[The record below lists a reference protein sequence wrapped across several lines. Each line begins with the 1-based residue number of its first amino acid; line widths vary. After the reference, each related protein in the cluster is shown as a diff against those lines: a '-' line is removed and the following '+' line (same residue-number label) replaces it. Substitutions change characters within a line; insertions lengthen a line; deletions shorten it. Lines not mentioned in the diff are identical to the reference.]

1 MSAGEFF
8 DLIRPAFLVLAALL
22 STWVLVNAQRG
33 GFGLYISLAWALA
46 TLLLPLVVFP
56 IYLAV
61 KLQRY
66 QPTKQS
72 DPVKTPRA
80 WFLTPVLYLTLVL
93 TFIAISEHRESNT
106 VDMHLARATQAKLA
120 GDRRRSIGE
129 YKAALAIEDDPHTRK
144 LLGIEFSDDGDWA
157 AALAEFR
164 LAERGGE
171 PDNLLPFRIAQ
182 LLDALNQPNQ
192 ALMEYKKFFYG
203 DSCVNARPDYRCEVA
218 RRRLEE
224 VAVP

>member
-33 GFGLYISLAWALA
+33 GFGIYISLAWALA
-46 TLLLPLVVFP
+46 TFFIPLVVFP
-56 IYLAV
+56 LYLAV
-61 KLQRY
+61 KLQRH
-66 QPTKQS
+66 QPPKQS
-72 DPVKTPRA
+72 QPVKTPRA
-80 WFLTPVLYLTLVL
+80 GFLTPVLYLTAIL
-93 TFIAISEHRESNT
+93 TFIAISELRESNS

-120 GDRRRSIGE
+120 GDRRGAIGE
-129 YKAALAIEDDPHTRK
+129 YKEALAIEDDPHTRK
-144 LLGIEFSDDGDWA
+144 LLGLEFSDDGDWV

-171 PDNLLPFRIAQ
+171 PDNLLPFRIAR

-192 ALMEYKKFFYG
+192 ALMEYKKFVYS

-218 RRRLEE
+218 KRRLEE